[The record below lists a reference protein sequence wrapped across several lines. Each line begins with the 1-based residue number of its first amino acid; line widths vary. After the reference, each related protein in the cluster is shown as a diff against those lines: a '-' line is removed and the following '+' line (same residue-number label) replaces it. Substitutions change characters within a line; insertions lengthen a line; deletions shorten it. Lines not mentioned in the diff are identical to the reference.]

1 MSQSTTLAE
10 TRKPIPV
17 QVYVMLL
24 FGVATFSFAPIL
36 IRLAQGAAMPSIL
49 IAAGRLVLAALIL
62 TPITVTRYWQHV
74 RQRTPR
80 ELGLALLAG
89 LFLAIHFA
97 AWVTSLE
104 YTSVLVSVVFVTS
117 SPLWVAILE
126 TVFLRVRLP
135 RPVVIGLFIAI
146 FGGLLIGLAGTLTG
160 TDDLTINRE
169 REFIGGALSLVG
181 ALAVSAYIVIGRSL
195 RAKMPVIPY
204 IWLVYGFGGLILS
217 FGVFATG
224 TPVLGYEPIGY
235 LWVLAMAVF
244 PQLIGHSSLN
254 YAVEYLPATVVS
266 MVTQIEPIGS
276 AILAFFL
283 FGELPLPLQI
293 VGSAIILVGV
303 MLANLRNPNARTAQ
317 KKSDTS

>member
-1 MSQSTTLAE
+1 MSQSTITAE
-10 TRKPIPV
+10 PRKTVPI
-17 QVYVMLL
+17 QVYIMLL
-24 FGVATFSFAPIL
+24 LGIATFSFAPIL
-36 IRLAQGAAMPSIL
+36 IRLAQGSAMPSLL
-49 IAAGRLVLAALIL
+49 IAAGRLVLAAIIL
-62 TPITVTRYWQHV
+62 TPLTVTRYWQHV
-74 RQRTPR
+74 QQRTLR

-135 RPVVIGLFIAI
+135 RPVIIGLFIAI
-146 FGGLLIGLAGTLTG
+146 FGGMLIGLAGTLSG
-160 TDDLTINRE
+160 DEAISIDQN
-169 REFIGGALSLVG
+169 REFIGGALSLIGSV
-181 ALAVSAYIVIGRSL
+181 AVSGYIVIGRSL

-204 IWLVYGFGGLILS
+204 IWLVYGFAGLILTL
-217 FGVFATG
+217 GVVLTQ
-224 TPVLGYEPIGY
+224 TPVFGYEPIGY
-235 LWVLAMAVF
+235 LWILAMAIF

-254 YAVEYLPATVVS
+254 YAVEYLPATIVS

-276 AILAFFL
+276 AILAYFL
-283 FGELPLPLQI
+283 FQEVPLPLQI

-303 MLANLRNPNARTAQ
+303 MFANLRSPNR
-317 KKSDTS
+317 KRSEK

>member
-1 MSQSTTLAE
+1 MSQSTITAE
-10 TRKPIPV
+10 PRKTVPI
-17 QVYVMLL
+17 QVYIMLL
-24 FGVATFSFAPIL
+24 LGIATFSFAPIL
-36 IRLAQGAAMPSIL
+36 IRLAQGSAMPSLL
-49 IAAGRLVLAALIL
+49 IAAGRLVLAAIIL
-62 TPITVTRYWQHV
+62 TPLTVTRYWQHV
-74 RQRTPR
+74 QQITLR

-135 RPVVIGLFIAI
+135 RPVIIGLFIAI
-146 FGGLLIGLAGTLTG
+146 FGGMLIGLAGTLSG
-160 TDDLTINRE
+160 DEAISIDQN
-169 REFIGGALSLVG
+169 REFIGGALSLIGSV
-181 ALAVSAYIVIGRSL
+181 AVSGYIVIGRSL

-204 IWLVYGFGGLILS
+204 IWLVYGFAGLILTL
-217 FGVFATG
+217 GVVLTQ
-224 TPVLGYEPIGY
+224 TPVFGYEPIGY
-235 LWVLAMAVF
+235 LWILAMAIF

-254 YAVEYLPATVVS
+254 YAVEYLPATIVS

-276 AILAFFL
+276 AILAYFL
-283 FGELPLPLQI
+283 FQEVPLPLQI

-303 MLANLRNPNARTAQ
+303 MFANLRSPNR
-317 KKSDTS
+317 KRSEK

>member
-1 MSQSTTLAE
+1 MSHPSTRVEAPKTI
-10 TRKPIPV
+10 PI
-17 QVYVMLL
+17 QVYVMLIL
-24 FGVATFSFAPIL
+24 GVATFSFAPIL
-36 IRLAQGAAMPSIL
+36 IRLAQSEAMPSLL

-62 TPITVTRYWQHV
+62 TPMTITRYWQHV
-74 RQRTPR
+74 RRRTLR

-117 SPLWVAILE
+117 SPLWVAIME

-135 RPVVIGLFIAI
+135 RPVIIGLFIAI
-146 FGGLLIGLAGTLTG
+146 IGGLLIGLAGTLTG
-160 TDDLTINRE
+160 GEDVAINQN

-181 ALAVSAYIVIGRSL
+181 ALAVSAYMVIGRSL

-204 IWLVYGFGGLILS
+204 IWMVYGFAGLILS
-217 FGVFATG
+217 VVVLATG
-224 TPVLGYEPIGY
+224 TPIGGHPTIGY
-235 LWVLAMAVF
+235 IWILAMAIF

-254 YAVEYLPATVVS
+254 YAVEYLPATIVS
-266 MVTQIEPIGS
+266 MVTQTEPIGS

-293 VGSAIILVGV
+293 VGSAIILIGV
-303 MLANLRNPNARTAQ
+303 MLANLRRTSR
-317 KKSDTS
+317 KPK